1 MLAFLFEAQ
10 KFTSRHPTNLP
21 PLERCWHPKLQN
33 AASSRTRSTA
43 GAYGATAFKAS
54 KPRGTE
60 FCFSKISFTFKA
72 SLVKSEQFRKEFQL
86 LKFWFWEQQHIS
98 YNHIYLYIYIY
109 IDAARV
115 VYVQFYSL
123 ETNSAKHCPTV
134 RFSNRGLIQ
143 RHGSLG
149 SRTLAENCRISR
161 RSWKNRK
168 DSEVIQG
175 EDDRTID
182 VFLNVQNTYDT
193 YRDIWDL
200 FISIIIY
207 IYIYCAWF
215 IWKMFMEVPWFLS
228 LVKCVERED
237 TDA

>member
-98 YNHIYLYIYIY
+98 YNHI
-109 IDAARV
+109 
-115 VYVQFYSL
+115 
-123 ETNSAKHCPTV
+123 
-134 RFSNRGLIQ
+134 
-143 RHGSLG
+143 
-149 SRTLAENCRISR
+149 
-161 RSWKNRK
+161 
-168 DSEVIQG
+168 
-175 EDDRTID
+175 
-182 VFLNVQNTYDT
+182 
-193 YRDIWDL
+193 
-200 FISIIIY
+200 IIY
-207 IYIYCAWF
+207 IYIYFYIHRRGTRCVCSILFTWNKFSQALPNCPF
-215 IWKMFMEVPWFLS
+215 FPPRSHPTPWVFGLPNS
-228 LVKCVERED
+228 GRKLQNL
-237 TDA
+237 